1 MYMCAG
7 ISKYLSLLMRYVV
20 HVYFLVIAGTG
31 KSVLL
36 RSIIS
41 HFAQDKTWRN
51 LGITASTGIAAEN
64 IGGRTLHSFAGIGLG
79 KGKAE
84 DLVEAVKNSTF
95 SRMRW
100 IETEVLI
107 IDESQFAIDLCLVD
121 FYVLFASIITNFEYH
136 YSFNDRW
143 CSI

>member
-1 MYMCAG
+1 M
-7 ISKYLSLLMRYVV
+7 LYVV

-41 HFAQDKTWRN
+41 HFSRDKTRRN

-79 KGKAE
+79 KGKVE
-84 DLVEAVKNSTF
+84 DLVEAVKNSIF

-107 IDESQFAIDLCLVD
+107 IDESQFAIDSCLVD
-121 FYVLFASIITNFEYH
+121 FYVLYASTITNSEGH

-143 CSI
+143 RSI